1 MTITVSG
8 MNFTASFT
16 EQKFGKVSMLNGD
29 GSVITTGTIV
39 PVRQGMQYF
48 GRNQT
53 VVVLQIKSN
62 DDGVSYDQVDWIAK
76 YDGQVERES
85 IYASDPEASKA
96 YAENIQKEID
106 AACAR
111 STHPRV
117 PTTPRPCA
125 PVRKPVSSM
134 RSPECEWF

>member
-1 MTITVSG
+1 
-8 MNFTASFT
+8 MNFSASFT

-29 GSVITTGTIV
+29 GSVITTGTII
-39 PVRQGMQYF
+39 PVRQKIQYF

-62 DDGVSYDQVDWIAK
+62 DDGVSYNQVDWIAK

-96 YAENIQKEID
+96 YAEKVQKAID
-106 AACAR
+106 AALVA
-111 STHPRV
+111 PQ
-117 PTTPRPCA
+117 TPRPRA
-125 PVRKPVSSM
+125 PVRKSVSIM

>member
-1 MTITVSG
+1 MTVSG
-8 MNFTASFT
+8 MNYSASFT

-39 PVRQGMQYF
+39 PVRQKMKYF

-53 VVVLQIKSN
+53 VIVLQIKSN
-62 DDGVSYDQVDWIAK
+62 DDGVSYDQDIWIAK
-76 YDGQVERES
+76 YDEQVERES

-106 AACAR
+106 AACVR
-111 STHPRV
+111 SLRV
-117 PTTPRPCA
+117 PTTPRPRA

>member
-1 MTITVSG
+1 MTVSG
-8 MNFTASFT
+8 MNFSASFT

-29 GSVITTGTIV
+29 GSIITTGTIV
-39 PVRQGMQYF
+39 PVMQHF

-62 DDGVSYDQVDWIAK
+62 DDGLSYEQADWIAK
-76 YDGQVERES
+76 YDEQVDRES

-96 YAENIQKEID
+96 FAEKIQKAID
-106 AACAR
+106 AALITA
-111 STHPRV
+111 PQ
-117 PTTPRPCA
+117 TPRP
-125 PVRKPVSSM
+125 VRRTVA

>member
-1 MTITVSG
+1 
-8 MNFTASFT
+8 MNFSASFT

-29 GSVITTGTIV
+29 GSVITTGTII
-39 PVRQGMQYF
+39 PVRQKMQHF

-62 DDGVSYDQVDWIAK
+62 DDGVLYDQDSWIAK
-76 YDGQVERES
+76 YDEQVERES

-96 YAENIQKEID
+96 YAEKVQKEID
-106 AACAR
+106 AALTA
-111 STHPRV
+111 PQ
-117 PTTPRPCA
+117 TPRPRA
-125 PVRKPVSSM
+125 PVRKSVSSM

>member
-1 MTITVSG
+1 
-8 MNFTASFT
+8 MNFSASFT

-39 PVRQGMQYF
+39 PVIQKMQYF
-48 GRNQT
+48 GRHKT

-62 DDGVSYDQVDWIAK
+62 DDGISYDQDIWIAK
-76 YDGQVERES
+76 YDEQVERES

-96 YAENIQKEID
+96 YAEKVQKAND
-106 AACAR
+106 AALTA
-111 STHPRV
+111 PQ
-117 PTTPRPCA
+117 TPRPRA